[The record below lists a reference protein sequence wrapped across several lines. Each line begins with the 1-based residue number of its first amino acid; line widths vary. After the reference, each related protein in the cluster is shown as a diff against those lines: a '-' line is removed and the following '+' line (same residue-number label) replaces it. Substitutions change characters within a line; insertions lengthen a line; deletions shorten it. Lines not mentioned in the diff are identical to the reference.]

1 MFKTVLNSIKND
13 LDRIS
18 KIDKNK
24 LLESMVQDVIDASYQ
39 SYCKNLKINLD
50 YLLYRDTLKV
60 MKNIKRE
67 RVKRGN
73 KDEV

>member
-1 MFKTVLNSIKND
+1 MFKDVLERIKND

-18 KIDKNK
+18 KIDKNNLFK
-24 LLESMVQDVIDASYQ
+24 NKVQGVIDASYQ
-39 SYCKNLKINLD
+39 SYCHNLKLNYD

-67 RVKRGN
+67 KAKREN